1 LAVPAATSGRGDYKF
16 CAVDAPEEVPW
27 LLGAKGLNIYDALA
41 AHAPADESRAFA
53 ASGYYVLRDGWTR
66 DANYMLVD
74 GGPHGAHEIN
84 CGHAH
89 ADALAFDLAARGRTL
104 LVDPGTY
111 TYTGAGAWR
120 DYWIV
125 RDRAETSGAHKYDL
139 AFHFA
144 ADAAPSVSATDDGCV
159 REVNGERSGLEL
171 HVCTQTG
178 GAWHAA
184 EDWVSPAYGAR
195 VPAPLYK

>member
-1 LAVPAATSGRGDYKF
+1 
-16 CAVDAPEEVPW
+16 
-27 LLGAKGLNIYDALA
+27 
-41 AHAPADESRAFA
+41 A

-120 DYWIV
+120 DHF
-125 RDRAETSGAHKYDL
+125 RRTQAHHTL
-139 AFHFA
+139 T
-144 ADAAPSVSATDDGCV
+144 TDDGCV
-159 REVNGERSGLEL
+159 REVNRERSGLEL

-195 VPAPLYK
+195 VPAPLYKFSVTAAGAQEFITALVPLAASEMSARTLHELGAVGGRAFSLRASAAQ